1 VTTLPDRSDA
11 VTPPGRAARRLAA
24 EYLKANA
31 RPLGLAALCM
41 IAAAAGTAALAY
53 LLDPAIK
60 LIFLDKRQ
68 DMATIIP
75 LIVAGVALS
84 AAAAAYFAAITLAA
98 TGQRVVAALQT
109 RMMRALVRADLSV
122 LEADHSAAQAAR
134 FTYDAGLVRDMV
146 TRGLSGIAKD
156 IPTVLLLI
164 GLMFW
169 QDWTLALFVVLVL
182 PIGGVAMRLI
192 ATKSHDA
199 ATTGMKE
206 TGALSA
212 AIGEAV
218 TGRRVIRAYALEDQA
233 AERAESSVARRLA
246 SLIAGDRA
254 SAATVPVSDALGG
267 LGIALVIA
275 YAGWRGLS
283 GDLPLNAFMSF
294 VAAALMAFQPIRSL
308 SSLTT
313 VFAQGSAALSRIY
326 GAIDAKPTIA
336 DAPAAPALD
345 LSRAEPALIRFEDV
359 RFSYGASPALNGVT
373 FEAKRGETVALVGP
387 SGAGKSTAINLL
399 LRFYEPQGGRVLV
412 AGQDIRSVTL
422 ASLRASA
429 ALVTQEPFLFD
440 DTIAANIGCG
450 RPGASQVEIE
460 AAAKAAAAHEFIAAL
475 PEGYQSRAG
484 EAGARLSGGQRQR
497 IAIARAILRDAP
509 ILLLDEATSALD
521 AENEAK
527 VQGALETLM
536 AGRTTLVVAHRLSTI
551 QKADRILV
559 FEGGGIVEQGSHEAL
574 LAQNGLYAR
583 LFRTQFATPGASVEA

>member
-1 VTTLPDRSDA
+1 M
-11 VTPPGRAARRLAA
+11 PPGSAARRLAA
-24 EYLKANA
+24 EYLRPNA
-31 RPLGLAALCM
+31 RALGLASLCM

-60 LIFLDKRQ
+60 LIFLDKRA

-75 LIVAGVALS
+75 LVVAGVAL
-84 AAAAAYFAAITLAA
+84 AAAGAAYFAAITLAA

-109 RMMRALVRADLSV
+109 RMMRALVRADLAV

-134 FTYDAGLVRDMV
+134 FTYDATLVRDMV
-146 TRGLSGIAKD
+146 TRGLSGVAKD

-164 GLMFW
+164 GVMFW

-192 ATKSHDA
+192 ARKSHVA
-199 ATTGMKE
+199 ATSGMKE

-218 TGRRVIRAYALEDQA
+218 TGRRVIRAYALENQA
-233 AERAESSVARRLA
+233 AERAEGSVARRLE
-246 SLIAGDRA
+246 SLIAGERA

-267 LGIALVIA
+267 VGIALVIA

-326 GAIDAKPTIA
+326 AAIDAKPTIA
-336 DAPAAPALD
+336 DVPNAPALD
-345 LSRAEPALIRFEDV
+345 FTRSDAALIAFDNV
-359 RFSYGASPALNGVT
+359 VFTYGTAPALNGVT
-373 FEAKRGETVALVGP
+373 FEAQPGETVALVGP

-399 LRFYEPQGGRVLV
+399 LRFYEPQSGRVLI
-412 AGQDIRSVTL
+412 AGQDIRAVTM

-429 ALVTQEPFLFD
+429 ALVTQDPFLFD
-440 DTIAANIGCG
+440 DTIAANIACG
-450 RPGASQVEIE
+450 LAGASQADIE
-460 AAAKAAAAHEFIAAL
+460 AAAKAAAAHDFIAAL
-475 PEGYQSRAG
+475 PAAYATRAG

-527 VQGALETLM
+527 VQSALETLM

-559 FEGGGIVEQGSHEAL
+559 FEAGRIAEQGTHETL
-574 LAQNGLYAR
+574 LAQGGLYAR
-583 LFRTQFATPGASVEA
+583 LFRTQFASAEA

>member
-1 VTTLPDRSDA
+1 VTTRPDRSQTA
-11 VTPPGRAARRLAA
+11 RPSGPAARRLAA
-24 EYLKANA
+24 EYLRPNA
-31 RPLGLAALCM
+31 AALGLAAVCM

-53 LLDPAIK
+53 MLDPAIK
-60 LIFLDKRQ
+60 LIFLEKRQ
-68 DMATIIP
+68 DMVTLLP
-75 LIVAGVALS
+75 LIVAGVALV
-84 AAAAAYFAAITLAA
+84 AAGAAYTAAITLAA
-98 TGQRVVAALQT
+98 TGQKVVAALQT
-109 RMMRALVRADLSV
+109 RMMRALVRADLAV

-146 TRGLSGIAKD
+146 TRGLSGVAKD

-164 GLMFW
+164 ALMFW

-182 PIGGVAMRLI
+182 PLGGLAMRLI
-192 ATKSHDA
+192 AVKSHSA
-199 ATTGMKE
+199 ATSGMKE

-218 TGRRVIRAYALEDQA
+218 TGRRVIRAYALENQA
-233 AERAESSVARRLA
+233 AERAEASVARRLA
-246 SLIAGDRA
+246 SLIQGERA

-267 LGIALVIA
+267 VGIALVIA

-283 GDLPLNAFMSF
+283 GDLPLNEFMSF

-313 VFAQGSAALSRIY
+313 VFAQGGAALTRIY
-326 GAIDAKPTIA
+326 AAIDAKPTIA
-336 DAPAAPALD
+336 DAPGAAALD
-345 LSRAEPALIRFEDV
+345 ISAGGDDLIRFEAV
-359 RFSYGASPALNGVT
+359 SFAYGAAPTLSDVSFTAR
-373 FEAKRGETVALVGP
+373 RGETVALVGP

-399 LRFYEPQGGRVLV
+399 LRFYEPQAGRVLV
-412 AGQDIRSVTL
+412 AGQDIRAVTL
-422 ASLRASA
+422 ASLRAA
-429 ALVTQEPFLFD
+429 TALVTQEPFLFD

-450 RPGASQVEIE
+450 RPGASQADIE
-460 AAAKAAAAHEFIAAL
+460 AAAKAAAAHDFIAAL
-475 PEGYQSRAG
+475 PDGYLTRTG

-536 AGRTTLVVAHRLSTI
+536 TGRTTLVVAHRLSTI

-559 FEGGGIVEQGSHEAL
+559 FEAGRIVEQGTHERL
-574 LAQNGLYAR
+574 LAAGGLYAR
-583 LFRTQFATPGASVEA
+583 LFRTQFAPAEG